1 MAWTVKFL
9 LLPLSLLVIANGCS
23 FFPPPTQEI
32 SFYTL
37 EYEVQ
42 KTPPPEPLPVAIKLE
57 RFGAA
62 PEYNSSR
69 IVYRDDAYQRS
80 PYVYHKWQAKV
91 GDIVYYSL
99 TRDFARSGFFKAV
112 FTDEIRF
119 PASYRI
125 GGFVNE
131 FGEWDREP
139 VWMAVNVVN
148 IILFAEGE
156 PDARKRI
163 LFQKTY
169 RAEVPLNGKNPSA
182 LAEAMS
188 QAMAQVSSEIIEDVY
203 NAIKKSEKL

>member
-1 MAWTVKFL
+1 MAWTGKFL
-9 LLPLSLLVIANGCS
+9 LLLLSLLVIANGCS
-23 FFPPPTQEI
+23 FFSPSTQEI

-42 KTPPPEPLPVAIKLE
+42 KTPPSEPLPVAIRLE

-69 IVYRDDAYQRS
+69 IVYRDDAYKRS
-80 PYVYHKWQAKV
+80 SYVYHKWHAKV
-91 GDIVYYSL
+91 GDLVYYFL
-99 TRDFARSGFFKAV
+99 TRDFERSGFFKAV

-131 FGEWDREP
+131 FGEWDLEP
-139 VWMAVNVVN
+139 AWMAVNVVS
-148 IILFAEGE
+148 ITLFAERE
-156 PDARKRI
+156 PDVSKRI

-169 RAEVPLNGKNPSA
+169 RAEVPLNGKNPPA

-188 QAMAQVSSEIIEDVY
+188 QAMAQLASEIIEDVY
-203 NAIKKSEKL
+203 NAIKKREKL